1 LCMEFRRIR
10 GEFDSRNRLFD

>member
-10 GEFDSRNRLFD
+10 GEFDSRNRLFN